1 LGYIIVYSSY
11 PGSYGS
17 LSPGERVRVRE
28 GDPLDIPLEA
38 RGVRGSWNRERSS
51 MEAKGAEGHRK
62 RLRERFNQSGLGA
75 FLDYEIVE
83 LLLTL
88 GTPRKDCKPQA
99 KEAIKR
105 FKTLR
110 GVLEAPPE
118 ELQEIKG
125 IGPAHIF
132 VIRFMQEVSREFLKK
147 QVLDKPYCRSSREV
161 FDYLYHSMR
170 DLKKEI
176 FKIMYLD
183 SQNRVI
189 EIEDLFE
196 GTLNASAIY
205 PRETIQGAV
214 KHSAVALI
222 FVHNHPAGNPQ
233 PSDNDKQIT
242 QDLVFAG
249 NIMQIRILDHI
260 VIGDNRYFSFAD
272 AGLIEQ
278 YNSDFLTL
286 KEGTHR

>member
-1 LGYIIVYSSY
+1 
-11 PGSYGS
+11 
-17 LSPGERVRVRE
+17 
-28 GDPLDIPLEA
+28 
-38 RGVRGSWNRERSS
+38 
-51 MEAKGAEGHRK
+51 MEAKSHEGHRK
-62 RLRERFNQSGLGA
+62 RLRERFNQSGLAG

-88 GTPRKDCKPQA
+88 GTPRKDCKLQA

-118 ELQEIKG
+118 ELRRIKG
-125 IGPAHIF
+125 ITGHNVF
-132 VIRFMQEVSREFLKK
+132 VIEFMQEIAREFLKE
-147 QVLDKPYCRSSREV
+147 QVLDKSYCRSSREV

-176 FKIMYLD
+176 FKVMFLD
-183 SQNRVI
+183 SQNRVV

-205 PRETIQGAV
+205 PREIIQGAV
-214 KHSAVALI
+214 KHNAVALI

-249 NIMQIRILDHI
+249 NIMHLILLGYI
-260 VIGDNRYFSFAD
+260 LFEASW
-272 AGLIEQ
+272 L
-278 YNSDFLTL
+278 YN
-286 KEGTHR
+286 

>member
-1 LGYIIVYSSY
+1 M
-11 PGSYGS
+11 
-17 LSPGERVRVRE
+17 
-28 GDPLDIPLEA
+28 EA
-38 RGVRGSWNRERSS
+38 RSQ
-51 MEAKGAEGHRK
+51 EGHRK
-62 RLRERFNQSGLGA
+62 RLRERFGQSGLSA
-75 FLDYEIVE
+75 FLDYEVVE

-88 GTPRKDCKPQA
+88 GTPRRDCKRQA
-99 KEAIKR
+99 KEAIKK

-118 ELQEIKG
+118 QLQEIKG

-132 VIRFMQEVSREFLKK
+132 VIKFMQEISREFLKE
-147 QVLDKPYCRSSREV
+147 QVLDKRYCQSSREV

-170 DLKKEI
+170 DLKKEV
-176 FKIMYLD
+176 FKVMYLD
-183 SQNRVI
+183 SQNRFVG
-189 EIEDLFE
+189 IEDLFK

-205 PRETIQGAV
+205 PREIIQGAV
-214 KHSAVALI
+214 RHHAAALI

-249 NIMQIRILDHI
+249 NIMQIRVLDHI
-260 VIGDNRYFSFAD
+260 IIGNNRYFSFAD

-278 YNSDFLTL
+278 YNSDYLTL
-286 KEGTHR
+286 REATHR